1 MTYKPITLTDRF
13 NILHHF
19 SLTVSLSQLTLEA
32 DQNKI
37 PHKIC
42 FNMLKQNQIKD
53 FPQNSR
59 KVKRVVI
66 IELPMFIITMG
77 NSVALD
83 FDRSL
88 IQ

>member
-1 MTYKPITLTDRF
+1 MTNKPITLTDRF

-19 SLTVSLSQLTLEA
+19 TLTVSLSQLTLEA
-32 DQNKI
+32 DPNKI

-42 FNMLKQNQIKD
+42 FNMSKQNQIKD

-66 IELPMFIITMG
+66 MNMG
-77 NSVALD
+77 NSIALD
-83 FDRSL
+83 LYRFL

>member
-1 MTYKPITLTDRF
+1 MPIKFFHAFTGGVKAWHAAHR
-13 NILHHF
+13 NILP
-19 SLTVSLSQLTLEA
+19 LPELSEWT
-32 DQNKI
+32 I

-42 FNMLKQNQIKD
+42 FNASKQNQIKD

-66 IELPMFIITMG
+66 MNMG
-77 NSVALD
+77 NSIASDLD
-83 FDRSL
+83 RFL

>member
-1 MTYKPITLTDRF
+1 M
-13 NILHHF
+13 
-19 SLTVSLSQLTLEA
+19 TLEA
-32 DQNKI
+32 DPSKV

-42 FNMLKQNQIKD
+42 FSMSKQNQIKD

-66 IELPMFIITMG
+66 MDMG
-77 NSVALD
+77 NSIALD
-83 FDRSL
+83 LYKFL

>member
-1 MTYKPITLTDRF
+1 MGQ
-13 NILHHF
+13 F
-19 SLTVSLSQLTLEA
+19 SNPVATHPRTNEVEVPPGTLEA
-32 DQNKI
+32 DPNKI

-42 FNMLKQNQIKD
+42 FNMSKQDQITD

-66 IELPMFIITMG
+66 MNIGI
-77 NSVALD
+77 SVALD
-83 FDRSL
+83 LYRFL

>member
-1 MTYKPITLTDRF
+1 MTV
-13 NILHHF
+13 N
-19 SLTVSLSQLTLEA
+19 LSQLTLEA
-32 DQNKI
+32 DPNKI

-42 FNMLKQNQIKD
+42 FNMSKQNQIKD

-66 IELPMFIITMG
+66 MNMG
-77 NSVALD
+77 NSIALD
-83 FDRSL
+83 LDRFS

>member
-13 NILHHF
+13 NIMHHF
-19 SLTVSLSQLTLEA
+19 TDCQLALET
-32 DQNKI
+32 DPKKI

-42 FNMLKQNQIKD
+42 FNMSKQNQMKD

-66 IELPMFIITMG
+66 MNMG
-77 NSVALD
+77 NSIAVDLYR
-83 FDRSL
+83 FL